1 VEGSDRADRP
11 SSVFVPAL
19 RCLTFVR
26 PDEEEN
32 VNALKLLETQHREV
46 ETLFEEFES
55 AGDGA
60 RKTKERLCAQ
70 IADAL
75 ALHAELEEKL
85 FYPEM
90 KEAIGQEGEELLR
103 EAVEEHL
110 SVKRLLDDLLDS
122 SASDDQFDA
131 KMKVLKEQVE
141 HHVGEEEGEL
151 WKKAKKACS
160 SEELDDLG
168 SRMEEMAEELRAEG
182 HPAARISDQ
191 TDSPSQI

>member
-1 VEGSDRADRP
+1 
-11 SSVFVPAL
+11 
-19 RCLTFVR
+19 
-26 PDEEEN
+26 
-32 VNALKLLETQHREV
+32 
-46 ETLFEEFES
+46 
-55 AGDGA
+55 
-60 RKTKERLCAQ
+60 
-70 IADAL
+70 
-75 ALHAELEEKL
+75 
-85 FYPEM
+85 M

-141 HHVGEEEGEL
+141 HHVEEEEGEL

>member
-1 VEGSDRADRP
+1 
-11 SSVFVPAL
+11 
-19 RCLTFVR
+19 
-26 PDEEEN
+26 

-46 ETLFEEFES
+46 ETLFEKFES

-60 RKTKERLCAQ
+60 RKTKERLCAE

-90 KEAIGQEGEELLR
+90 KAAIGEEGEELLR

-110 SVKRLLDDLLDS
+110 SVKRLLDDILDS
-122 SASDDQFDA
+122 SAADDQFDA

-141 HHVGEEEGEL
+141 HHVEEEESEL
-151 WKKAKKACS
+151 WKQAKKACS
-160 SEELDDLG
+160 SEQLDDLG

-182 HPAARISDQ
+182 HPASRISDQ
-191 TDSPSQI
+191 TDAPSQI